1 MGDRHVLSKAD
12 ATDNPGPAPGFLL
25 SAVTPAPSQGI
36 LLQITFDIARYGQVF
51 TPPEIVAR
59 MLALSGNIGSNRG
72 RTLDPACGD
81 GAFSAKIP
89 GCVAI
94 EIDAAHCPPGA
105 LNLDFFAYPVTEQ
118 FATIIGN
125 PPYVKA
131 RDILP
136 ETAIRLSSGLLDG
149 HANLYLHFIEKC
161 VRHLQPGGELILIT
175 PRDFLKA
182 TGAGRLNAWLFDQGT
197 ITDFEDL
204 GDAKVFAGA
213 APNCAIWRFEKGNA
227 SHRLRDGRRMSLSG
241 GQLMFTRG
249 IYSLPLASVFA
260 VKVGAVSGADDVFSN
275 EEFANTDF
283 VCSKTAQTGATRRM
297 IYLDREGPI
306 VWLEQFKERLLA
318 RRVTRFDESN
328 WWKWGRR
335 RPASAAPR
343 IYVNNK
349 TRNPHPFFVHS
360 CTNYDGSVL
369 ALFPHRESLKAADLQ
384 RLAAMLNEVD
394 WDELGFVCDG
404 RFLFS
409 QRSLEQTL
417 LPEAFA
423 EFAVKGLV

>member
-1 MGDRHVLSKAD
+1 
-12 ATDNPGPAPGFLL
+12 
-25 SAVTPAPSQGI
+25 
-36 LLQITFDIARYGQVF
+36 
-51 TPPEIVAR
+51 
-59 MLALSGNIGSNRG
+59 MLDLRRNAG
-72 RTLDPACGD
+72 RVLDPACGD
-81 GAFSAKIP
+81 GAFSGHLP

-94 EIDAAHCPPGA
+94 EMDPAHCPPGA
-105 LNLDFFAYPVTEQ
+105 LNLDFFAYPESEK
-118 FATIIGN
+118 FATVIGN

-136 ETAIRLSSGLLDG
+136 ETAVRLGSGLLDG

-182 TGAGRLNAWLFDQGT
+182 TGAGRLNTWLNDQGT

-204 GDAKVFAGA
+204 GDARIFHGA

-227 SHRLRDGRRMSLSG
+227 SHRLHDGRRMALSG

-260 VKVGAVSGADDVFSN
+260 VKVGAVSGADEIFSD
-275 EEFANTDF
+275 EAHANTEF

-297 IYLDREGPI
+297 IYLDQEGPI
-306 VWLEQFKERLLA
+306 AWLEQFKERLLA
-318 RRVTRFDESN
+318 RRVARFDANN

-335 RPASAAPR
+335 HHVSDAPR

-349 TRNPHPFFVHS
+349 TRNPRPFFLHP
-360 CTNYDGSVL
+360 CKNYDGSVM
-369 ALFPHRESLKAADLQ
+369 ALFPHRTKLKATDLQ
-384 RLAAMLNEVD
+384 RLTEMLNDVD
-394 WDELGFVCDG
+394 WHELGFVCDG

-409 QRSLEQTL
+409 QRSIEQTL

>member
-1 MGDRHVLSKAD
+1 VGDRHVLIAAD
-12 ATDNPGPAPGFLL
+12 EADDPGPAPGFL
-25 SAVTPAPSQGI
+25 SNAVPPAP
-36 LLQITFDIARYGQVF
+36 TFDIARYGQVF
-51 TPPEIVAR
+51 TPPEIVGR
-59 MLALSGNIGSNRG
+59 MLDLRRNAG
-72 RTLDPACGD
+72 RVLDPACGD
-81 GAFSAKIP
+81 GAFSGHLP

-94 EIDAAHCPPGA
+94 EMDPAHCPPGA
-105 LNLDFFAYPVTEQ
+105 LNLDFFAYPESEK
-118 FATIIGN
+118 FATVIGN

-136 ETAIRLSSGLLDG
+136 ETAVRLGSGLLDG

-182 TGAGRLNAWLFDQGT
+182 TGAGRLNTWLNDQGT

-204 GDAKVFAGA
+204 GDAKIFHGA

-227 SHRLRDGRRMSLSG
+227 SHRLHDGRRMALSG

-260 VKVGAVSGADDVFSN
+260 VKVGAVSGADEIFSD
-275 EEFANTDF
+275 EAHANTEF

-297 IYLDREGPI
+297 IYLDQEGPI
-306 VWLEQFKERLLA
+306 AWLEQFKERLLA
-318 RRVTRFDESN
+318 RRVARFDANN

-335 RPASAAPR
+335 HHVSDAPR

-349 TRNPHPFFVHS
+349 TRNPRPFFLHP
-360 CTNYDGSVL
+360 CKNYDGSVM
-369 ALFPHRESLKAADLQ
+369 ALFPHRTKLKATDLQ
-384 RLAAMLNEVD
+384 RLTEMLNDVD
-394 WDELGFVCDG
+394 WHELGFVCDG

-409 QRSLEQTL
+409 QRSIEQTL

>member
-1 MGDRHVLSKAD
+1 MQH
-12 ATDNPGPAPGFLL
+12 
-25 SAVTPAPSQGI
+25 
-36 LLQITFDIARYGQVF
+36 DIATLGQVF
-51 TPPEIVAR
+51 TPPEIVNR
-59 MLALSGNIGSNRG
+59 MLALRRNHG
-72 RTLDPACGD
+72 RVLDPACGD
-81 GAFSAKIP
+81 GAFSSRLP

-94 EIDAAHCPPGA
+94 EIDPTHCPAGA
-105 LNLDFFAYPVTEQ
+105 LNIDFFAYPEAEK
-118 FATIIGN
+118 FATVIGN
-125 PPYVKA
+125 PPYVRA

-136 ETAIRLSSGLLDG
+136 DTALRFASGLLDG

-161 VRHLQPGGELILIT
+161 VRHLAPGGELILIT

-182 TGAGRLNAWLFDQGT
+182 SGAGRLNTWLFDQGT

-204 GDAKVFAGA
+204 GDAKIFAGA

-227 SHRLRDGRRMSLSG
+227 SHRLGDGRRMALSG

-249 IYSLPLASVFA
+249 IYSLPLASVFS
-260 VKVGAVSGADDVFSN
+260 VKVGAVSGADDIFGN
-275 EEFANTDF
+275 AEFANADF
-283 VCSKTAQTGATRRM
+283 VCSKTAQSGATRRM

-306 VWLEQFKERLLA
+306 AWLEQFKERLLA

-335 RPASAAPR
+335 HHVSDDPR
-343 IYVNNK
+343 IYVNGR
-349 TRNPHPFFVHS
+349 TRNLRPFFLHP
-360 CTNYDGSVL
+360 CRNYDGAVL
-369 ALFPHRESLKAADLQ
+369 ALFPHRAKLKAAELE
-384 RLAAMLNEVD
+384 RLAQMLNDVD
-394 WDELGFVCDG
+394 WGELGFVCDG

-423 EFAVKGLV
+423 EFAVRGLV

>member
-1 MGDRHVLSKAD
+1 MHVPLAD
-12 ATDNPGPAPGFLL
+12 NLGPVPGLFLD
-25 SAVTPAPSQGI
+25 AVTPAP
-36 LLQITFDIARYGQVF
+36 TFDIARYGQVF
-51 TPPEIVAR
+51 TPAEIVER
-59 MLALSGNIGSNRG
+59 MLALSRNIGREQA
-72 RTLDPACGD
+72 RVLDPACGD
-81 GAFSAKIP
+81 GAFSSRLP

-94 EIDAAHCPPGA
+94 EIDAAHCPQGA
-105 LNLDFFAYPVTEQ
+105 LNIDFFAYPEDES
-118 FATIIGN
+118 FDTIIGN

-136 ETAIRLSSGLLDG
+136 ETAVRLGSSLLDG

-161 VRHLQPGGELILIT
+161 VRHLRPGGELILIT

-182 TGAGRLNAWLFDQGT
+182 TGAGRLNTWLCDQGT

-204 GDAKVFAGA
+204 GDAKIFAGA
-213 APNCAIWRFEKGNA
+213 APNCAIWRFEKGDA
-227 SHRLRDGRRMSLSG
+227 SHRLRDGRRMCLSG

-260 VKVGAVSGADDVFSN
+260 VRVGAVSGADDIFSD
-275 EEFANTDF
+275 EAHANADF

-297 IYLDREGPI
+297 IWLDQEGPI
-306 VWLEQFKERLLA
+306 AWLEQFKQRLLA
-318 RRVTRFDESN
+318 RRVTRFDENN

-335 RPASAAPR
+335 HHDSDAPR

-349 TRNPHPFFVHS
+349 TRNLRPFFVHP
-360 CTNYDGSVL
+360 CNNYDGSVL
-369 ALFPHRESLKAADLQ
+369 ALFPYRAKLKPEDLL
-384 RLAAMLNEVD
+384 RLRDMLNDVD
-394 WDELGFVCDG
+394 WHELGFVCDG

-409 QRSLEQTL
+409 QRSLEQAL

-423 EFAVKGLV
+423 EFAVRGLV